1 MKGIDVSYHQGVID
15 WNKVAQ
21 TDIEFVIIRAGY
33 GKSTVDKKFLD
44 NIKGALSAGLKIGI
58 YWFIYAKNEAEV
70 IANAVMCD
78 KTIRQ
83 YKEHITM
90 KVAADWE
97 YDSDTNSQKN
107 GVVQTKESRTKFVRI
122 FLEYLKNK
130 GYEVCNYANPDYINS
145 KFGDL
150 SEYPLWLAWYGATE
164 KEAKS
169 YNPIMFQYS
178 SNGSV
183 SGINGPVDMNIYYG
197 KVVEKVQ
204 YYPIPE
210 FTLIDHLNKIGVDS
224 SFANRKKIAEKNNI
238 KGYIG
243 TEVQNIKMLELLN
256 SGKLIK

>member
-1 MKGIDVSYHQGVID
+1 MKGIDVSYHQGAID
-15 WNKVAQ
+15 WKKVAK

-44 NIKGALSAGLKIGI
+44 NIKGAIGAGLKIGI

-70 IANAVMCD
+70 IANAEMCD

-107 GVVQTKESRTKFVRI
+107 GVIQTKESRTKFVRI
-122 FLEYLKNK
+122 FLEHLKNK
-130 GYEVCNYANPDYINS
+130 GYEVCNYANPDYLKS

-150 SEYPLWLAWYGATE
+150 SEYPLWLARYSDKMGD
-164 KEAKS
+164 
-169 YNPIMFQYS
+169 YNAWMWQYS
-178 SNGSV
+178 STGKV
-183 SGINGPVDMNIYYG
+183 PGINGNVDMNICYG
-197 KVVEKVQ
+197 NVEERVQ
-204 YYPIPE
+204 YYPVPK
-210 FTLIDHLNKIGVDS
+210 FTLIDHLEKIGVDS

-243 TEVQNIKMLELLN
+243 TEVQNIKMLDLLL
-256 SGKLIK
+256 SGKLIKL